1 MKAAAVV
8 GIVLIVIGVVS
19 LVYGGIVY
27 KEEETIVQLGP
38 LEVQAEQKRK
48 FPISE
53 VASGA
58 MIAGGIV
65 LLVLGLSRR

>member
-1 MKAAAVV
+1 MRAAAIV
-8 GIVLIVIGVVS
+8 GIILIVIGVVS

-38 LEVQAEQKRK
+38 IEVQTEQKRK

-53 VASGA
+53 VASGI
-58 MIAGGIV
+58 MIAGGVV
-65 LLVLGLSRR
+65 LLVLGLGRR